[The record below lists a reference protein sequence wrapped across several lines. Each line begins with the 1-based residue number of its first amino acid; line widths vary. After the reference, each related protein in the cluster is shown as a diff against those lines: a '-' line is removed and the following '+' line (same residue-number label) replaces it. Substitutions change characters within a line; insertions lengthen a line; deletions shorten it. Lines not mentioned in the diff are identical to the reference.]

1 MEKGGFC
8 FRFGHLLIIAA
19 CRIHLKD
26 EGAGCLE
33 FGFGIA
39 GSQEAIV
46 SDFNEARGQYMEEEA
61 ADKLLGGQSD
71 LSGF

>member
-1 MEKGGFC
+1 MEEGGFC
-8 FRFGHLLIIAA
+8 LRFGHLLIIAA
-19 CRIHLKD
+19 CRSHLKD
-26 EGAGCLE
+26 EDAGCLQ
-33 FGFGIA
+33 FRFGIA

-46 SDFNEARGQYMEEEA
+46 SDFNESRGQYMEEEA